1 MKRFFKLLKYLVPY
15 KWFVVQN
22 VVYNILGAFFALFS
36 FAMVIPFLNVLF
48 NNQGTQPVVT
58 EPMHFHLSTEYFMN
72 TLNYYMARIVAAH
85 DQTGALIMVSI
96 LVVVFSLLKNGFTT
110 AANFML
116 APIRAFVVMDI
127 RNDIYRKVLKLPLSF
142 YTEAKKGDVIARIS
156 NDVQEIEASL
166 LSSLQMLFRDP
177 ITIIIFL
184 AILFSI
190 SFKLTLFVLVVLP
203 FTGYLIG
210 RIGKSLRKTTFRGQ
224 QRLGDLLALLEET
237 LGGLRIIKAFNGE
250 EQMKERFFRTNT
262 RFSLLIRKIIRRRY
276 LASPLSEFLATIG
289 LMVIMA
295 FGGSLVLQGA
305 DKLNGENLILF
316 LMIFSKIIPPAKSIS
331 TAWINV
337 QKGMASVD
345 RVDQLLLAEDRI
357 VEKPEAIEADG
368 LKDSIEFRNVSFKYD
383 KEYILKSISFTIEK
397 GQTVALVG
405 KSGAGKSTLVDL
417 LPRFMDTSEGEIY
430 IDGVSVKDFQ
440 LKSLRSLMGM
450 VSQQSILFNDTF
462 RNNIAFGNNGRAS
475 IEEITSAAKVAN
487 AHEFIMETEHGYE
500 EGVGEGGSKLSG
512 GQKQRIS
519 IARAVLINPPILILD
534 EATSALDTESERL
547 VQDAIIKL
555 MQNRTSIVIAHRLST
570 IKHADMILVIDEGEI
585 VERGSHEELI
595 KNKKGLYS
603 KLHSMQMF

>member
-22 VVYNILGAFFALFS
+22 IVYNILGAFFALFS
-36 FAMVIPFLNVLF
+36 FVMVIPFLRLLF
-48 NNQGTQPVVT
+48 NNQDVVAEPV
-58 EPMHFHLSTEYFMN
+58 EFHLSTQYFLSM
-72 TLNYYMARIVAAH
+72 LNYYMAKMMIAY
-85 DQTGALIMVSI
+85 DKGGALIMVSI
-96 LVVVFSLLKNGFTT
+96 LVVVFSLLKNGFII
-110 AANFML
+110 ASNFML
-116 APIRAFVVMDI
+116 APIRSFVVRDI

-177 ITIIIFL
+177 ITITIFL
-184 AILFSI
+184 VILFTI

-250 EQMKERFFRTNT
+250 EQMKERFFNTNN
-262 RFSLLIRKIIRRRY
+262 RFALLIRKVIRRRY
-276 LASPLSEFLATIG
+276 LASPISEILATIG

-295 FGGSLVLQGA
+295 FGGALVLEGS
-305 DKLNGENLILF
+305 DHLNGENLILF
-316 LMIFSKIIPPAKSIS
+316 LMIFSQVIPPAKSIS

-357 VEKPEAIEADG
+357 VEKPDAIEADG
-368 LKDSIEFRNVSFKYD
+368 FNDSIEFRNVSFKYD
-383 KEYILKSISFTIEK
+383 KDWVLKDISFTIKK

-417 LPRFMDTSEGEIY
+417 LPRFMDTTEGEIY
-430 IDGVSVKDFQ
+430 IDGVTVKDFK

-462 RNNIAFGNNGRAS
+462 RNNIAFGNDGTAS

-500 EGVGEGGSKLSG
+500 EGVGEGGGKLSG

-570 IKHADMILVIDEGEI
+570 IKHADMILVIDGGKI
-585 VERGSHEELI
+585 VERGSHKELI
-595 KNKKGLYS
+595 KNEKGLYS